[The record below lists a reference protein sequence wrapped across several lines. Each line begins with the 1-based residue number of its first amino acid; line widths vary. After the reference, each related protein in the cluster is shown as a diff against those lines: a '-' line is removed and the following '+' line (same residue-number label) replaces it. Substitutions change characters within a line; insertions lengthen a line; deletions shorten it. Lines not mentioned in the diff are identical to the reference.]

1 MVAFARWDHINLD
14 SGEWVVPVKPAG
26 IRHDG
31 FMKSGRRFAMKLPSG
46 LLDDFRSLH
55 NSNEAKPSEF
65 VFTLRGRPINAETLR
80 RNFKKFDNISTH
92 GMRNT
97 FKTWCLH
104 QGEDQFVVDR
114 YTDHSLQG
122 LDQAY
127 RRDDMYQ
134 QRAELAERYFS
145 FIRGAA

>member
-1 MVAFARWDHINLD
+1 
-14 SGEWVVPVKPAG
+14 
-26 IRHDG
+26 
-31 FMKSGRRFAMKLPSG
+31 
-46 LLDDFRSLH
+46 
-55 NSNEAKPSEF
+55 
-65 VFTLRGRPINAETLR
+65 
-80 RNFKKFDNISTH
+80 
-92 GMRNT
+92 
-97 FKTWCLH
+97 LH

-145 FIRGAA
+145 YISGAA